1 MKTTD
6 FIAKVTAAQL
16 NENMFKRF
24 GTKINFSKYTQEQL
38 EDYRNILRTKIH
50 QTESSSK
57 FNELLANETY
67 QQDKHML
74 ELLNTK
80 IKEMLGEGAKV
91 DRQAKHITTSMMKKG
106 KSKDEAEQIAWA
118 HIKHPKKKKTN
129 AEEGIEETNM
139 NNRTTEG
146 KKIDRTGDGKKNFDD
161 VQVARMTAG
170 GVPKKK
176 AIAKATSD
184 NMKEGFPTVADAKAR
199 AEKEKTTG
207 KFDKKQTSTGTVYT
221 RKSNTFTD
229 GGDDSDTKKAKK
241 AAKVKEGLPM
251 VKGPKGK
258 MVPAFAA
265 DGKGQKDLK
274 KKMKEDI
281 FRLHVR
287 LVNESLKYLINED
300 EEGKAKAITA
310 ASDMVNDFTTWM
322 QRVGQYQTKAIVE
335 LADAIRADFG
345 EQEAEA
351 FKQSVSPALAATLDT
366 LTQQREA
373 ISHAVAVLAGE
384 ATDVAPMGQEPGM
397 GEPPMGGEVPMDVE
411 PDSMNPPEDEFG
423 ASDAAA
429 GGAETSGRQV
439 RESRYRKIAESHSI
453 ISKLAR

>member
-6 FIAKVTAAQL
+6 FIAKLTSEQL
-16 NENMFKRF
+16 NESMFKKF
-24 GTKINFSKYTQEQL
+24 GSKVNLGKYTREEL

-50 QTESSSK
+50 QTESGSK
-57 FNELLANETY
+57 FNELLSNENY
-67 QQDKHML
+67 QLDKHML

-80 IKEMLGEGAKV
+80 IKEMLGERKLSKAELKKREEIAGAMERDNPGMKMSKKMAIATA
-91 DRQAKHITTSMMKKG
+91 QAK
-106 KSKDEAEQIAWA
+106 KSAD
-118 HIKHPKKKKTN
+118 
-129 AEEGIEETNM
+129 EGIEETTM

-146 KKIDRTGDGKKNFDD
+146 KKVDRTGDGKKNFDD

-251 VKGPKGK
+251 VKGPNGK

-265 DGKGQKDLK
+265 DGKGKKDLK

-287 LVNESLKYLINED
+287 LVNESLRFLIKED
-300 EEGKAKAITA
+300 EEGKAKTITA

-351 FKQSVSPALAATLDT
+351 FKQSVSPALSATLDT

-384 ATDVAPMGQEPGM
+384 ATDVTPMGQEPGM
-397 GEPPMGGEVPMDVE
+397 GEPPMDGEVPMDVE

-429 GGAETSGRQV
+429 GGAETSGREV

>member
-6 FIAKVTAAQL
+6 FIAKLTSEQL
-16 NENMFKRF
+16 NESMFKKF
-24 GTKINFSKYTQEQL
+24 GSKVNLSKYTREEL

-50 QTESSSK
+50 QTESASK
-57 FNELLANETY
+57 FNELLSNENY
-67 QQDKHML
+67 QLDKHML

-80 IKEMLGEGAKV
+80 IKEMLGERKLSKAELKKREEIAGAMERDNPGMKMSKKMAIATA
-91 DRQAKHITTSMMKKG
+91 QAK
-106 KSKDEAEQIAWA
+106 KSAD
-118 HIKHPKKKKTN
+118 
-129 AEEGIEETNM
+129 EGIEETNM

-146 KKIDRTGDGKKNFDD
+146 KKVDRTGDGKKNFDD

-199 AEKEKTTG
+199 HEKEKTTG
-207 KFDKKQTSTGTVYT
+207 KFDKKTNPQNPSGTIY
-221 RKSNTFTD
+221 
-229 GGDDSDTKKAKK
+229 TKKHTK
-241 AAKVKEGLPM
+241 ADAEPEKKVKEGLPM

-265 DGKGQKDLK
+265 DGKGKNDIK

-287 LVNESLKYLINED
+287 LVNESLRYLIKED
-300 EEGKAKAITA
+300 EEGKAKTITA

-351 FKQSVSPALAATLDT
+351 FKQSVSPALSATLDT

-397 GEPPMGGEVPMDVE
+397 GEPPMDGEIPMDVE
-411 PDSMNPPEDEFG
+411 PDSMNPPEDDFG

-429 GGAETSGRQV
+429 GGAETSGREV

>member
-50 QTESSSK
+50 QTEASAK
-57 FNELLANETY
+57 FNELLANEAY

-91 DRQAKHITTSMMKKG
+91 DRQAAHITKSMMKKG
-106 KSKDEAEQIAWA
+106 KSKDDAESIAWA

-146 KKIDRTGDGKKNFDD
+146 KKVDRTGDGKKNFDD

-184 NMKEGFPTVADAKAR
+184 DMKENA
-199 AEKEKTTG
+199 
-207 KFDKKQTSTGTVYT
+207 
-221 RKSNTFTD
+221 FTD
-229 GGDDSDTKKAKK
+229 YKKPRQVEPNGGAGVKKGRAYGG
-241 AAKVKEGLPM
+241 AAQKDVKEPAVKDKKVKEGLPM

-265 DGKGQKDLK
+265 DGKGKNDIK
-274 KKMKEDI
+274 KKMQENV

-397 GEPPMGGEVPMDVE
+397 GVPPMDGEIPMDVE
-411 PDSMNPPEDEFG
+411 PDSMNPEDEFG

-429 GGAETSGRQV
+429 GGAETAGREV

>member
-91 DRQAKHITTSMMKKG
+91 DRQAKHITASMMKKG

-184 NMKEGFPTVADAKAR
+184 NMKESNFPTVADAKAR
-199 AEKEKTTG
+199 HEKEQGTG
-207 KFDKKQTSTGTVYT
+207 RFDKKPNKETGGTIYT
-221 RKSNTFTD
+221 RKSSTFDNGTED
-229 GGDDSDTKKAKK
+229 KPKNK
-241 AAKVKEGLPM
+241 KVKEGLPM

-258 MVPAFAA
+258 MIPKFAA
-265 DGKGQKDLK
+265 DGKGPNDTK

-335 LADAIRADFG
+335 LADAIRSDFG

-397 GEPPMGGEVPMDVE
+397 GEPPMDGEIPMDAE
-411 PDSMNPPEDEFG
+411 PDSMNPEDEFG

-429 GGAETSGRQV
+429 GGAETAGRQV